1 MFCGFS
7 LTNITMILNTLNLMS
22 LYRSLFEVMVKCIS
36 PLSINDKRETTPKA
50 HLLTNSAA
58 CLSIEYRT

>member
-1 MFCGFS
+1 
-7 LTNITMILNTLNLMS
+7 MS
-22 LYRSLFEVMVKCIS
+22 LYRGLFEVMVKCIS

-58 CLSIEYRT
+58 NTVPEY

>member
-1 MFCGFS
+1 
-7 LTNITMILNTLNLMS
+7 MILNTLNLMS
-22 LYRSLFEVMVKCIS
+22 LYRGLFEVMVKCIS